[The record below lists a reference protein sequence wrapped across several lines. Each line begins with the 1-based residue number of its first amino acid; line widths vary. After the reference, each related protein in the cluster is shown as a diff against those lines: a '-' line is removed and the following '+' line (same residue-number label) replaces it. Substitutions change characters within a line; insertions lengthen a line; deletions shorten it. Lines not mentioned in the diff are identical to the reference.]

1 MKGRSITKISLFI
14 VILFCSFTDDDSISS
29 RINPVNSSSIETDD
43 ANSVLIVVKDIL
55 GRENYSKIAI
65 IAEGNNHTFV
75 SDPEKKLQP
84 GLYKVIASSH
94 NNKLYNQKVI
104 VQ

>member
-1 MKGRSITKISLFI
+1 MKGRFFTAISLFS
-14 VILFCSFTDDDSISS
+14 VVLFCSFTDDDPITS
-29 RINPVNSSSIETDD
+29 RINPENSTVAEAEN

-55 GRENYSKIAI
+55 GRENYSKIDI
-65 IAEGNNHTFV
+65 VAEGNNHTFV
-75 SDPEKKLQP
+75 SDPENRLQP
-84 GLYKVIASSH
+84 GIYKVIASGH